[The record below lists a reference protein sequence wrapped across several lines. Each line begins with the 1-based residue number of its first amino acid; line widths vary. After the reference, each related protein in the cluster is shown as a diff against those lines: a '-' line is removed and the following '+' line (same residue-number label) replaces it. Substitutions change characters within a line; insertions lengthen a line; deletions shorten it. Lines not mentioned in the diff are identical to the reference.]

1 MTDADMLRAIKT
13 QTLALITEIT
23 ATPKPSYSIDGQAVA
38 WADYLARLQEVVAW
52 CDARLAAEEP
62 FEIHSRGCT

>member
-13 QTLALITEIT
+13 QTLALIAEIT
-23 ATPKPSYSIDGQAVA
+23 TTPKPNYSIDGQAVA